1 MTILVLI
8 LWFMLSFVIASAAS
22 QRGRGPFGW
31 FLLSILTTPIVAA
44 LFLLLF
50 PLLDNAAMSTVNDR
64 SLGQAIEQAEPSARK
79 GFRPLIA
86 LVAIVLASVWA
97 LSNLETVNRLTPGA
111 GVTSQISSLEPAAP
125 NAITY
130 EMVAA
135 MPCVS
140 FLDALGTSRFS
151 EFTDPLIQ
159 VVGPRDG
166 GLGSTANMTS
176 YVLTECRLSESKKI
190 GQAVDSLFEQK
201 RRGRLPQIP
210 IGGATQDPYVQ
221 ANWVEFDNW
230 IHHLGPRPDFSKIKG
245 R

>member
-1 MTILVLI
+1 MTILVPI

-31 FLLSILTTPIVAA
+31 FLLSILITPIVAA

-50 PLLDNAAMSTVNDR
+50 PPLDNPVMATVNDR
-64 SLGQAIEQAEPSARK
+64 ALGEAIEHAEPPPRK
-79 GFRPLIA
+79 GFGPLVA
-86 LVAIVLASVWA
+86 LVALVFAGFWA
-97 LSNLETVNRLTPGA
+97 LNNLEVVNRLNPGA
-111 GVTSQISSLEPAAP
+111 GVTSPISNSAPAAP
-125 NAITY
+125 NALTY

-140 FLDALGTSRFS
+140 FLNALSTSRFS
-151 EFTDPLIQ
+151 ELTDPLIQ
-159 VVGPRDG
+159 VVGQRDG
-166 GLGSTANMTS
+166 GLGSTVNMTS
-176 YVLTECRLSESKKI
+176 YVLTECRLTESKKI

-201 RRGRLPQIP
+201 RRGRLPPIP
-210 IGGATQDPYVQ
+210 IGGATHDPYVQ
-221 ANWVEFDNW
+221 ASWVEFDNW